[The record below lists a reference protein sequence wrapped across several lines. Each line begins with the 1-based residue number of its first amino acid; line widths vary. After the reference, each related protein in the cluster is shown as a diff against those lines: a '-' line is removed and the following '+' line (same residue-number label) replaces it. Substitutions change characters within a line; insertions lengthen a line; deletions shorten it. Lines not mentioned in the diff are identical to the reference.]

1 MTFGIE
7 KMYRFCLTFCLLLFI
22 SCNVMADVLVDLYE
36 SEISVPDRT
45 DEAFNKA
52 IEKGLSKVIVKLSGD
67 KAVLELPKIIKLT
80 KSARSLLVRYGYS
93 VKESNE
99 KLFLKVEFDKDEV
112 LKKLVAVG
120 APIWTANRSPVMAL
134 LVFQDRFG
142 RTFLDSDSDNELR
155 MELEGA
161 FSERGV
167 SLRYPLLDLTDY
179 AVLSV
184 DSVWDK
190 NKESFQH
197 VIDRYGIEDILVG
210 RLSQLS
216 SGQWIGEWIYQD
228 DEKEINR
235 FIDLVDLRGM
245 FATGADLVATTM
257 ASRFSVKSIRSDDS
271 SGPILRVVGIEGFG
285 DYISLISWLERVEI
299 IEYADLDRIVDH
311 VVEFR
316 LTSVASR
323 TDLANIINL
332 NSDLIPLS
340 SADNFD
346 RLTFKWRSWGQES
359 P

>member
-1 MTFGIE
+1 MFSF
-7 KMYRFCLTFCLLLFI
+7 YRTFCFLLFFAF
-22 SCNVMADVLVDLYE
+22 NTKADVFVDLYE
-36 SEISVPDRT
+36 SEIWVPDRT
-45 DEAFNKA
+45 DMTFNKA

-67 KAVLELPKIIKLT
+67 KAVLELPKIIQLT

-93 VKESNE
+93 EKESNE

-134 LVFQDRFG
+134 LVFEDRFR

-216 SGQWIGEWIYQD
+216 SRKWIGEWIYRD
-228 DEKEINR
+228 SEKMISR
-235 FIDLVDLRGM
+235 FVDITDSRKM
-245 FATGADLVATTM
+245 FATGADLVAKTM
-257 ASRFSVKSIRSDDS
+257 ATRFSVKSLPNDGGRNAT
-271 SGPILRVVGIEGFG
+271 LRVVGIENFA
-285 DYISLISWLERVEI
+285 DYMGLVSWLEGLEVIDHANLERI
-299 IEYADLDRIVDH
+299 IDNVL
-311 VVEFR
+311 EFR
-316 LTSVASR
+316 LISVASKN
-323 TDLANIINL
+323 DLSKIIGL
-332 NSDLIPLS
+332 NSNLILLS
-340 SADNFD
+340 SKNNFD
-346 RLTFKWRSWGQES
+346 RLTYKWR
-359 P
+359 

>member
-1 MTFGIE
+1 MTFRIE
-7 KMYRFCLTFCLLLFI
+7 KMYRFYLTFCLLLFV
-22 SCNVMADVLVDLYE
+22 SCNAMADVLVDLYE
-36 SEISVPDRT
+36 SEIWVPDRT
-45 DEAFNKA
+45 DMTFNKA

-67 KAVLELPKIIKLT
+67 KAVLELPKIIQLT
-80 KSARSLLVRYGYS
+80 NSARSLLVRYGYS
-93 VKESNE
+93 EKEGNE

-112 LKKLVAVG
+112 LKKLVAAG

-142 RTFLDSDSDNELR
+142 RTFLDSDSSNELR
-155 MELEGA
+155 IELEEA

-167 SLRYPLLDLTDY
+167 PLRYPLLDLTDY

-190 NKESFQH
+190 NKEPFQH

-228 DEKEINR
+228 DEKKISR
-235 FIDLVDLRGM
+235 FIDLVDSRGM
-245 FATGADLVATTM
+245 FATGADLVAETM
-257 ASRFSVKSIRSDDS
+257 ASRFSVKSLHGDEST
-271 SGPILRVVGIEGFG
+271 GPILRVVGIEGFG
-285 DYISLISWLERVEI
+285 DYMSLVSWLERVEV
-299 IEYADLDRIVDH
+299 IEYANLDRIVDN
-311 VVEFR
+311 VMEFR
-316 LTSVASR
+316 LASVASI
-323 TDLANIINL
+323 TDLSKIINL

-340 SADNFD
+340 SEDNFD
-346 RLTFKWRSWGQES
+346 RLTFKWRSWSQES